1 MFDVLVNGH
10 KTSDYTNIW
19 VANIPQI
26 QPSETERD
34 RYTIPQ
40 RDGDMLSAYYRRT
53 SAYIEVTFHA
63 LNILQNRR
71 IIKSVFCNQINEVL
85 KTSITFPTIS
95 IINRVNGVDSYDSYF
110 NIKNAVITEE
120 ELRDGDYGRVTIQ
133 YEVEPF
139 EYMRTDTEFEQIVP
153 HTTSPLENPIIV
165 RVHNDGDLCKPL
177 INITPLASGKVTTA
191 YNFGVGLT
199 IDEESESIIV
209 YPSKV
214 GTGLTRYAYCDTSLM
229 YTYLTNGTTVTLDT
243 VTLGEEYFTQ
253 HNYED
258 LWIPNGTHDIRFMN
272 VALNNYS
279 TKVNIKLRKGYVI

>member
-1 MFDVLVNGH
+1 MYFNG
-10 KTSDYTNIW
+10 N
-19 VANIPQI
+19 
-26 QPSETERD
+26 
-34 RYTIPQ
+34 
-40 RDGDMLSAYYRRT
+40 
-53 SAYIEVTFHA
+53 
-63 LNILQNRR
+63 
-71 IIKSVFCNQINEVL
+71 
-85 KTSITFPTIS
+85 ITFKGVTS
-95 IINRVNGVDSYDSYF
+95 GSLGIIVSSMPKMQHSTVKATEYD
-110 NIKNAVITEE
+110 IP
-120 ELRDGDYGRVTIQ
+120 LRDGIQ
-133 YEVEPF
+133 YSSWRNRTDAQITVKFAIVKDNNINYIQTLRATRQWLEGTGELILDNNPDVYYNVKKVEITDEEMFTLSSGELEATFVVEPF

-177 INITPLASGKVTTA
+177 INITPLASGEVTTA
-191 YNFGVGLT
+191 SNFGVGLT
-199 IDEESESIIV
+199 IDEGQESMIV

-214 GTGLTRYAYCDTSLM
+214 GTGLTTYAYCDTSLM
-229 YTYLTNGTTVTLDT
+229 YTYLTNGTT